1 MKRYS
6 YRISN
11 LDCANCAKTLEDGLN
26 KNSNLKNVIINF
38 TKQTISFDANDI
50 TIKELNKMVKA
61 YEPDAKVSEIN
72 TEVKREYH
80 LFSLILALVLIL
92 IINIFPISNNI
103 KDILIIIAYM
113 LLLYRTFINAIKM
126 LINSHT
132 INENMLISTSCI
144 GAFIINQKMEGLM
157 VITLY
162 VIGKILEE
170 KALNR
175 SRNAINDIV
184 KLKPLYANLK
194 IDKNIKQISV
204 DEIKVNDILIV
215 KKGERIPVDGQIIAG
230 NSFLDTSSLTGESTL
245 KKVSPGDAIL
255 SGCIN
260 NGDVIEMKATTLY
273 ESSTVAKILDLVMNA
288 SDAKAKTENTVS
300 KLSKVYTP
308 LILVLAL
315 LVLIILPLY
324 GVPLSTSFYRALTFL
339 VISCP
344 CAIAIS
350 VPLSYFTGIGTCSNR
365 GILIKGSNYL
375 DDLWQIKSIV
385 FDKTGTL
392 TDGTFKITNIDIIDS
407 SYQEKDIIQILC
419 SGESLSD
426 HPLAKSILGIYP
438 TIKLKK
444 VTNFKEVSGK
454 GISFT
459 YDKNNVLIGTQILC
473 DCLYDAQIHI
483 NINGKH
489 VASIN
494 IDDGI
499 KDNAQEVINKLKE
512 LNIKTY
518 MFTGD
523 KEDKAKL
530 VSNLI
535 GINSY
540 KAEMLP
546 QDKYSAL
553 EKLKKAGNIVAFV
566 GDGINDAPVIKLAD
580 IGIAMG
586 GIGSTSAIEAA
597 DVVIMSDDL
606 NKIVTGISISKFTN
620 KIIKENLIF
629 AISTKVIILLL
640 SIFGLTTMWFAIFAD
655 TGVTLIAIL
664 NTLRITK
671 K

>member
-1 MKRYS
+1 MKKYC
-6 YRISN
+6 YRINN
-11 LDCANCAKTLEDGLN
+11 LDCANCAKSIEDGLN
-26 KNSNLKNVIINF
+26 KHSNLKNVIINF
-38 TKQTISFDANDI
+38 TKQTISFEANDI
-50 TIKELNKMVKA
+50 SLKDLNKMVKA
-61 YEPDAKVSEIN
+61 YEPDAKVCEIN
-72 TEVKREYH
+72 TEIKKEYH
-80 LFSLILALVLIL
+80 VISLIIALLLML
-92 IINIFPISNNI
+92 IIIIFPIPNYF
-103 KDILIIIAYM
+103 KDIIYIMAYI

-132 INENMLISTSCI
+132 INENMLISISCI

-170 KALNR
+170 KALNK
-175 SRNAINDIV
+175 SRNAINDII

-194 IDKNIKQISV
+194 TDKSFKQISV
-204 DEIKVNDILIV
+204 EDIKINDILIV
-215 KKGERIPVDGQIIAG
+215 KKGERIPVDGQVTKGITY
-230 NSFLDTSSLTGESTL
+230 LDTSSLTGESTL
-245 KKVSPGDAIL
+245 KKVINGDNIL

-260 NGDVIEMKATTLY
+260 TGDVIEMKANTIY

-288 SDAKAKTENTVS
+288 TDAKAKTENTVS

-308 LILVLAL
+308 LILLLAL
-315 LVLIILPLY
+315 LVLIILPLFKI
-324 GVPLSTSFYRALTFL
+324 PLDIAFYRSLTFL

-350 VPLSYFTGIGTCSNR
+350 VPLSYFTGIGTCSNK

-375 DDLWQIKSIV
+375 DNLWKIRAIA

-392 TDGTFKITNIDIIDS
+392 TDGTFKIKSIDIIDNN
-407 SYQEKDIIQILC
+407 YNETKIIQILC
-419 SGESLSD
+419 SGESLSN
-426 HPLAKSILGIYP
+426 HPLAKSVLSIYP
-438 TIKLKK
+438 NVKLKK
-444 VTNFKEVSGK
+444 VAKFKEESGK
-454 GISFT
+454 GISFI
-459 YDKNNVLIGTQILC
+459 YDNMNVLIGTKIFC
-473 DCLYDAQIHI
+473 DCQYDAQIHM

-499 KDNAQEVINKLKE
+499 KDNAKEVISQLKS
-512 LNIKTY
+512 LGIKTY

-523 KEDKAKL
+523 KQDKALL

-535 GINSY
+535 GVDNY
-540 KAEMLP
+540 KSEMLP
-546 QDKYSAL
+546 QDKYAEI
-553 EKLKKAGNIVAFV
+553 EKIKDKGELVAFV

-586 GIGSTSAIEAA
+586 NVGSTSAIEAA
-597 DVVIMSDDL
+597 DIVIMSDNL
-606 NKIVTGISISKFTN
+606 NKIITGIKISRFTN
-620 KIIKENLIF
+620 QIIKENLLF
-629 AISTKVIILLL
+629 AILTKVIILGL